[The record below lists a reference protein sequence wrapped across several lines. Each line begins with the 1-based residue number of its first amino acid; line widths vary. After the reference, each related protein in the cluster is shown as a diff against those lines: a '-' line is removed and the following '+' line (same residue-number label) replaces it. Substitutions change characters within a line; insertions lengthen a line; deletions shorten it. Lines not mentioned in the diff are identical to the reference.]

1 MALKTNRSDLR
12 RQARR
17 SELLMKL
24 RRVYRA
30 AGVLLSGLEPVG
42 RGVYRVVPGDILH
55 LRQSLEMA
63 KELVNEEGAV
73 ECQ

>member
-1 MALKTNRSDLR
+1 MALTTNRSDLR

-17 SELLMKL
+17 SELVVKL

-42 RGVYRVVPGDILH
+42 GGVYRVVPGDILA
-55 LRQSLEMA
+55 LRHAVALA
-63 KELVNEEGAV
+63 KELVTEEGAV
-73 ECQ
+73 ECR

>member
-42 RGVYRVVPGDILH
+42 GGVYRVVPGDILH

-63 KELVNEEGAV
+63 KELVSEEGAV
-73 ECQ
+73 ECR